1 MKKIFTAIALLFASG
16 QVLAQVN
23 VGAGA
28 EASAGSSS
36 GASSSANVTSGGAAI
51 IDLTFGGSEQRKSQ
65 HIHTTPNVYA
75 PASMFGGANNCGQSN
90 TIGVGFTGF
99 GIGGSM
105 AGESDACNAREDTS
119 IAYKLG
125 YKEVADMRFFCFGE
139 DVNRMAYEATGRRCP
154 STATAKGLPEN
165 EVVANRVSAPPAVVV
180 NNPGTNAVVA
190 NTARTNSPRQV
201 RAIASG
207 NELDEQRLRAF
218 YGNN

>member
-1 MKKIFTAIALLFASG
+1 
-16 QVLAQVN
+16 
-23 VGAGA
+23 
-28 EASAGSSS
+28 
-36 GASSSANVTSGGAAI
+36 
-51 IDLTFGGSEQRKSQ
+51 
-65 HIHTTPNVYA
+65 
-75 PASMFGGANNCGQSN
+75 MFGGANNCGQSN

>member
-1 MKKIFTAIALLFASG
+1 MKKIFAAIALLFASG

-65 HIHTTPNVYA
+65 RIHTTPNVYA